1 MDKVQEQAEL
11 IGKKLTPFVA
21 SQPTSSIV
29 GGLNDQKTTVG
40 GQSTDQKT
48 TGGGGSNNQKTTGR
62 GGLKDQKTT
71 GGEGLND
78 QKTTGGSQKTQPPT
92 TSPPSPPSPDSGGGD
107 GGSQSPPPPV
117 VTVSPPPRNQTHNTT
132 SPPTPPSSPPPSIT
146 PPPSPPKPQPPPPAG
161 DSPVVTPSPNPQV
174 QLPIPPPTL
183 VTQQPTI
190 TGLKLPNNPIF
201 NPSPPSTPLSPPS
214 PDHPGS
220 QGSPPSSPSPPVV
233 SLTPNAPRNPSQP
246 LDSPPAAGGTN
257 HVPSS
262 SSSPSHPNNAGGS
275 SRHNANG
282 NNGNGGNVQQQNND
296 SNYTEKTMIGIGIA
310 GVLVIVFVAAI
321 FFVRRKQNKSSSPR
335 SNQNYLP
342 PANVSVNT
350 DGFVNYRQKP
360 GNGNISAQN
369 SSPDTNNSLGNQKP
383 GRSSTPDSAVLGN
396 SKTLFTF
403 EELSQITEGFSKR
416 FVIGEGGFG
425 YVYKGIIC
433 EGKPIAIKQLKSIS
447 AEGYREFKAEVEI
460 ISRVHH
466 RHLVSLVGYCISEQ
480 HRFLIYE
487 FVPNNTLDHHLHSK
501 DLPVLEWTRR
511 VKIAVGAAKGLAY
524 LHEDCH
530 PKIIHRDIKSS
541 NILLDNDFEAQAKS
555 ILHLVADFGLARLND
570 TAQSH
575 ISTRVMGTFGYL
587 APEYA
592 SSGKL
597 TDRSDVFSF
606 GVVLLELI
614 TGRKPVDTSQPM
626 GEESLVEWARPRL
639 IEAIEKG
646 DISEVVDP
654 RLEMHYIEGEVYR
667 MIETAA
673 SCVRHSALKRPRMVQ
688 VVRALDTRDDMSDLS
703 NGVKVG
709 QSTVYNSGQYSTE
722 IRMFRRAS
730 EDSTDYGTSNG
741 YYTSQDFTSR
751 ESERA
756 FNTSHRP
763 NY

>member
-1 MDKVQEQAEL
+1 MNKVQEQADL
-11 IGKKLTPFVA
+11 IEKKLTPFVA
-21 SQPTSSIV
+21 SQPTTVVIG
-29 GGLNDQKTTVG
+29 GGLTDQKTTG
-40 GQSTDQKT
+40 GESTDQKT
-48 TGGGGSNNQKTTGR
+48 TGGG
-62 GGLKDQKTT
+62 LA
-71 GGEGLND
+71 D
-78 QKTTGGSQKTQPPT
+78 QKTTGGSQTTQPPT
-92 TSPPSPPSPDSGGGD
+92 TSPPSPPSPDSGGG
-107 GGSQSPPPPV
+107 GGSQSSPPPV
-117 VTVSPPPRNQTHNTT
+117 VTVSPPPSNQSTNTT

-146 PPPSPPKPQPPPPAG
+146 PPPSPPQPQTPPQSTPAG
-161 DSPVVTPSPNPQV
+161 NSPVVIPSPTPQI
-174 QLPIPPPTL
+174 QLPLTPPTL
-183 VTQQPTI
+183 VTQQPTVN
-190 TGLKLPNNPIF
+190 GLELPNNPIF
-201 NPSPPSTPLSPPS
+201 NPSPPSTPISPPS
-214 PDHPGS
+214 TETSGS
-220 QGSPPSSPSPPVV
+220 QGSPQPPPV
-233 SLTPNAPRNPSQP
+233 P
-246 LDSPPAAGGTN
+246 LDSPPAAGGSN

-262 SSSPSHPNNAGGS
+262 SPPSLSGSDNNSGGS
-275 SRHNANG
+275 NRHNANS
-282 NNGNGGNVQQQNND
+282 NGNGGSGQRNND

-310 GVLVIVFVAAI
+310 GVLVIIFVAAI
-321 FFVRRKQNKSSSPR
+321 FFIRRKQNKSSSPR

-342 PANVSVNT
+342 PANVSVST

-383 GRSSTPDSAVLGN
+383 GRSTTPDSAVFGN

-403 EELSQITEGFSKR
+403 EELSKITEGFCKR

-433 EGKPIAIKQLKSIS
+433 DGKSIAIKQLKSIS

-487 FVPNNTLDHHLHSK
+487 FVPNNTLDHHLHGK
-501 DLPVLEWTRR
+501 DLPVLEWTKR

-524 LHEDCH
+524 LHDDCH

-541 NILLDNDFEAQAKS
+541 NILLDNEFEAQAIS
-555 ILHLVADFGLARLND
+555 LQVADFGLARLND

-614 TGRKPVDTSQPM
+614 TGRKPVDTSQPL
-626 GEESLVEWARPRL
+626 GEESLVEWARPRF

-654 RLEMHYIEGEVYR
+654 RLEKHYIEGEVYR

-709 QSTVYNSGQYSTE
+709 QSTVYNSGQYSNE

-730 EDSTDYGTSNG
+730 EDSTDYGYGSSNG

-756 FNTSHRP
+756 FNTSRRT

>member
-11 IGKKLTPFVA
+11 IEKKLTPFVA
-21 SQPTSSIV
+21 SQPTSVVIG
-29 GGLNDQKTTVG
+29 GGLTDQKTTG
-40 GQSTDQKT
+40 GGSTDQKT
-48 TGGGGSNNQKTTGR
+48 TGGGST
-62 GGLKDQKTT
+62 DQKTT
-71 GGEGLND
+71 KGGSTDQKTTKGGSTD
-78 QKTTGGSQKTQPPT
+78 QKTTGGSKTTQPPT
-92 TSPPSPPSPDSGGGD
+92 SSPPSPPSPDSGGD
-107 GGSQSPPPPV
+107 GGSQSSPPPV
-117 VTVSPPPRNQTHNTT
+117 VTVSPPPSNQSLNIT
-132 SPPTPPSSPPPSIT
+132 PPTPPSSPPPSIT
-146 PPPSPPKPQPPPPAG
+146 PPSSPPSPPQPQPPPQSTPAG
-161 DSPVVTPSPNPQV
+161 NNPVVIPLPSLTPPS
-174 QLPIPPPTL
+174 L
-183 VTQQPTI
+183 VTQQPTVN
-190 TGLKLPNNPIF
+190 GLELPNNPIF
-201 NPSPPSTPLSPPS
+201 NPSPPSTLLSPPS
-214 PDHPGS
+214 PETSGS

-233 SLTPNAPRNPSQP
+233 PLTPNAPRNPSQP
-246 LDSPPAAGGTN
+246 LDSPPAAAGGTN

-262 SSSPSHPNNAGGS
+262 SSSPSPPSLSGSDNNSGGS
-275 SRHNANG
+275 NRHNANS
-282 NNGNGGNVQQQNND
+282 NNGNGGNGQQNND
-296 SNYTEKTMIGIGIA
+296 SNYTTKTMIGIGIA

-321 FFVRRKQNKSSSPR
+321 FFVRRKQKKSSSPR
-335 SNQNYLP
+335 SNKNYLP

-383 GRSSTPDSAVLGN
+383 GRSTTPDSAVLGN

-403 EELSQITEGFSKR
+403 DELSQITEGFSKR
-416 FVIGEGGFG
+416 YVIGEGGFG

-487 FVPNNTLDHHLHSK
+487 FVPNNTLDYHLHGK
-501 DLPVLEWTRR
+501 DLTVLEWTRR

-541 NILLDNDFEAQAKS
+541 NILLDNEFEAQ
-555 ILHLVADFGLARLND
+555 VADFGLARLND

-614 TGRKPVDTSQPM
+614 TGRKPVDTSQPL

-654 RLEMHYIEGEVYR
+654 RLEKHYIEGEVYR

-709 QSTVYNSGQYSTE
+709 QSTVYNSGQYSSE

-756 FNTSHRP
+756 FNTSRRT

>member
-11 IGKKLTPFVA
+11 IEKKLTPFVA
-21 SQPTSSIV
+21 SQPKTVVI
-29 GGLNDQKTTVG
+29 GGGSTDQKTTPG
-40 GQSTDQKT
+40 GSTDQNTTGGESTDQKTAGGESTDQKT
-48 TGGGGSNNQKTTGR
+48 TGGGV
-62 GGLKDQKTT
+62 
-71 GGEGLND
+71 ND
-78 QKTTGGSQKTQPPT
+78 QKTTDGSQTTQPPT
-92 TSPPSPPSPDSGGGD
+92 TSPPSPPSPPDGG
-107 GGSQSPPPPV
+107 GGSQSSPPPM
-117 VTVSPPPRNQTHNTT
+117 VTVSPPPSNQSTNAT
-132 SPPTPPSSPPPSIT
+132 SPPTPPSSPPPSTT
-146 PPPSPPKPQPPPPAG
+146 PPPSPPQPQPPPQSTAAG
-161 DSPVVTPSPNPQV
+161 NSPVVIPPPTPQIQFP
-174 QLPIPPPTL
+174 LTPPTL
-183 VTQQPTI
+183 VTQQPTVN
-190 TGLKLPNNPIF
+190 GLELPNNPIF
-201 NPSPPSTPLSPPS
+201 NPSPPSTPFSPPS
-214 PDHPGS
+214 PETPGS

-233 SLTPNAPRNPSQP
+233 PLTPHAPRNPNS
-246 LDSPPAAGGTN
+246 LDSPHAAGGSN
-257 HVPSS
+257 RVPSS
-262 SSSPSHPNNAGGS
+262 SNSPPSHPSLSGSENNSGGS
-275 SRHNANG
+275 NRHHANS
-282 NNGNGGNVQQQNND
+282 NNGNGGSGQQSND
-296 SNYTEKTMIGIGIA
+296 SNYTQKTMIGIGLA
-310 GVLVIVFVAAI
+310 SVLVFVFVAAV
-321 FFVRRKQNKSSSPR
+321 FFIRRKQKKSSSPR

-369 SSPDTNNSLGNQKP
+369 YSPDTNNSLGNQKP

-396 SKTLFTF
+396 SKTPFTF
-403 EELSQITEGFSKR
+403 EELSQITEGFCKR
-416 FVIGEGGFG
+416 YVIGEGGFG

-487 FVPNNTLDHHLHSK
+487 FVPNNTLDHHLHGK
-501 DLPVLEWTRR
+501 DLPVLEWTKR

-541 NILLDNDFEAQAKS
+541 NILLDNEFEAQ
-555 ILHLVADFGLARLND
+555 VADFGLARLND

-614 TGRKPVDTSQPM
+614 TGRKPVDTSQPL

-654 RLEMHYIEGEVYR
+654 RLEKHYIEGEVYR

-709 QSTVYNSGQYSTE
+709 QSIVYNSGQYSTE

-730 EDSTDYGTSNG
+730 EDSTDYDTSNG

-756 FNTSHRP
+756 FNTSRRT

>member
-1 MDKVQEQAEL
+1 MDKVQEQADF
-11 IGKKLTPFVA
+11 IGKKIAPFVT
-21 SQPTSSIV
+21 SHQPNLA
-29 GGLNDQKTTVG
+29 GF
-40 GQSTDQKT
+40 TDQKI
-48 TGGGGSNNQKTTGR
+48 
-62 GGLKDQKTT
+62 L
-71 GGEGLND
+71 
-78 QKTTGGSQKTQPPT
+78 GGSQTTQPPA
-92 TSPPSPPSPDSGGGD
+92 TSPPSPPSPDSGGG
-107 GGSQSPPPPV
+107 GSQSSPPP
-117 VTVSPPPRNQTHNTT
+117 VTVSPPPSNQPPITT
-132 SPPTPPSSPPPSIT
+132 PPPKPPSSPPPSIT
-146 PPPSPPKPQPPPPAG
+146 PPPSPPQPQPPPQSTPSG
-161 DSPVVTPSPNPQV
+161 DSPVVIPSPKPE
-174 QLPIPPPTL
+174 LPLPALPPPSL
-183 VTQQPTI
+183 VTQQPEARPNDN
-190 TGLKLPNNPIF
+190 GQELPNNPTSP
-201 NPSPPSTPLSPPS
+201 PSPPLNPLSPPS
-214 PDHPGS
+214 GS
-220 QGSPPSSPSPPVV
+220 QGSPPFSSTSPPVI
-233 SLTPNAPRNPSQP
+233 SLNPNLPRNPSQP
-246 LDSPPAAGGTN
+246 LDSPPAEGSN

-262 SSSPSHPNNAGGS
+262 SSVPSPPSLSGSDNNSGGS
-275 SRHNANG
+275 NRHNANS
-282 NNGNGGNVQQQNND
+282 NGNGGNGQQNNEP
-296 SNYTEKTMIGIGIA
+296 NFTEKTLIGIGIA
-310 GVLVIVFVAAI
+310 GVVVIIIIAVI
-321 FFVRRKQNKSSSPR
+321 FFFRRKQKKSSSPR
-335 SNQNYLP
+335 SNQQYLP
-342 PANVSVNT
+342 PANVSVHT
-350 DGFVNYRQKP
+350 EGLIHYRQNP
-360 GNGNISAQN
+360 GNGTRSAQN
-369 SSPDTNNSLGNQKP
+369 SSPDTNNSLGNPKP
-383 GRSSTPDSAVLGN
+383 GRTTPDSAVIGT
-396 SKTLFTF
+396 SKIPFTF
-403 EELSQITEGFSKR
+403 EELSEITEGFSKR

-425 YVYKGIIC
+425 CVFKGILS

-466 RHLVSLVGYCISEQ
+466 RHLVSLVGYCICEQ

-487 FVPNNTLDHHLHSK
+487 FVPNNTLDYHLHGK

-511 VKIAVGAAKGLAY
+511 VKIAIGAAKGLAY

-541 NILLDNDFEAQAKS
+541 NILLDDEFEAQANYVQ
-555 ILHLVADFGLARLND
+555 VADFGLARLND

-614 TGRKPVDTSQPM
+614 TGRKPVDTSQPL

-654 RLEMHYIEGEVYR
+654 RLEKHYIEEEVYR

-688 VVRALDTRDDMSDLS
+688 VVRALDTRDNLSDLS

-709 QSTVYNSGQYSTE
+709 QSTVYNSGQYSNE

-730 EDSTDYGTSNG
+730 EDSSDLGTSNG

-751 ESERA
+751 ELESRA
-756 FNTSHRP
+756 FNTSHQA
-763 NY
+763 NH

>member
-1 MDKVQEQAEL
+1 MDKVQEQADF
-11 IGKKLTPFVA
+11 IGKKIAPFVT
-21 SQPTSSIV
+21 SHQPNLP
-29 GGLNDQKTTVG
+29 GF
-40 GQSTDQKT
+40 TDQKI
-48 TGGGGSNNQKTTGR
+48 
-62 GGLKDQKTT
+62 L
-71 GGEGLND
+71 
-78 QKTTGGSQKTQPPT
+78 GGSQTTQPPA
-92 TSPPSPPSPDSGGGD
+92 TSPPSPPSPNSGG
-107 GGSQSPPPPV
+107 GGSQSSPPP
-117 VTVSPPPRNQTHNTT
+117 VTVSPPPSNQPPITT
-132 SPPTPPSSPPPSIT
+132 PPPKPPSSPPPSIT
-146 PPPSPPKPQPPPPAG
+146 PPPSPPQPQTPPQSTPSG
-161 DSPVVTPSPNPQV
+161 DSPVVIPSPKP
-174 QLPIPPPTL
+174 QLPLPALPPPTL
-183 VTQQPTI
+183 VTQQPEAKPNDN
-190 TGLKLPNNPIF
+190 GQEQPNNPTSP
-201 NPSPPSTPLSPPS
+201 PSPPLNPLSPPS
-214 PDHPGS
+214 GS
-220 QGSPPSSPSPPVV
+220 QGSPPFSSPSPPVI
-233 SLTPNAPRNPSQP
+233 SLNPNLPRNPSQP
-246 LDSPPAAGGTN
+246 LDSPPAEGSN

-262 SSSPSHPNNAGGS
+262 SSVPSPPSLSGSDDNSGGS
-275 SRHNANG
+275 NRH
-282 NNGNGGNVQQQNND
+282 NGGNGQQNNEP
-296 SNYTEKTMIGIGIA
+296 NFTEKALIGIGVA
-310 GVLVIVFVAAI
+310 GVLVIIIIAVI
-321 FFVRRKQNKSSSPR
+321 FFFRRKQKKSSSPR
-335 SNQNYLP
+335 SNQQYLP
-342 PANVSVNT
+342 PANVSVHT
-350 DGFVNYRQKP
+350 EGLIHYRQNP
-360 GNGNISAQN
+360 GNGPASAQN
-369 SSPDTNNSLGNQKP
+369 SLPDTNNSLGNPKP
-383 GRSSTPDSAVLGN
+383 GRGTPDSAVIGT
-396 SKTLFTF
+396 SKIPFTF
-403 EELSQITEGFSKR
+403 EELSEITEGFSKR

-425 YVYKGIIC
+425 CVFKGILS

-466 RHLVSLVGYCISEQ
+466 RHLVSLVGYCICEQ

-487 FVPNNTLDHHLHSK
+487 FVPNNTLDYHLHGK

-511 VKIAVGAAKGLAY
+511 VKIAIGAAKGLAY

-541 NILLDNDFEAQAKS
+541 NILLDDEFEAQANYVQ
-555 ILHLVADFGLARLND
+555 VADFGLARLND

-614 TGRKPVDTSQPM
+614 TGRKPVDTSQPL

-654 RLEMHYIEGEVYR
+654 RLEKHYIEEEVYR

-688 VVRALDTRDDMSDLS
+688 VVRALDTRDNLSDLS

-709 QSTVYNSGQYSTE
+709 QSTVYNSGQYSNE

-730 EDSTDYGTSNG
+730 EDSSDLGTSNG

-751 ESERA
+751 ELESRS
-756 FNTSHRP
+756 FNTSHKT
-763 NY
+763 NN

>member
-1 MDKVQEQAEL
+1 MDKVQEQADL
-11 IGKKLTPFVA
+11 IEKKLTPFVA
-21 SQPTSSIV
+21 SQPTNVVIG
-29 GGLNDQKTTVG
+29 GGLTDQKTTAG
-40 GQSTDQKT
+40 GGSTDQKT
-48 TGGGGSNNQKTTGR
+48 TGGGGST
-62 GGLKDQKTT
+62 DQNTT
-71 GGEGLND
+71 GGGGSTDQNTTGGGVTD
-78 QKTTGGSQKTQPPT
+78 QKTTGGSQTTQPPE
-92 TSPPSPPSPDSGGGD
+92 TSPPSPPSPDSGGGG
-107 GGSQSPPPPV
+107 GGSQSSPPPV
-117 VTVSPPPRNQTHNTT
+117 VTVSPPPSNQSLNITP
-132 SPPTPPSSPPPSIT
+132 PPTPPSSPPPSIT
-146 PPPSPPKPQPPPPAG
+146 PPPSPPQPQPPPQSTPAG
-161 DSPVVTPSPNPQV
+161 NSPVVIPLPS
-174 QLPIPPPTL
+174 LAPPTS
-183 VTQQPTI
+183 VTKQPTVN
-190 TGLKLPNNPIF
+190 GLELPNNPIF
-201 NPSPPSTPLSPPS
+201 NPSPPKTPLSPPS
-214 PDHPGS
+214 PGNSGS
-220 QGSPPSSPSPPVV
+220 QGSPPSPPVV
-233 SLTPNAPRNPSQP
+233 PQTPNAPRNPSHP

-257 HVPSS
+257 HVPST
-262 SSSPSHPNNAGGS
+262 SPPSISGSDNNSGGS
-275 SRHNANG
+275 NRHNANS
-282 NNGNGGNVQQQNND
+282 NRNGGNGQQNND

-310 GVLVIVFVAAI
+310 GVLIIVFVAAV
-321 FFVRRKQNKSSSPR
+321 FFVRRKQKKSASPR
-335 SNQNYLP
+335 SKQNYLP

-360 GNGNISAQN
+360 GNGNISAHD
-369 SSPDTNNSLGNQKP
+369 SSPDTNTNLGNQKP
-383 GRSSTPDSAVLGN
+383 GRSTTPDSAVLGN
-396 SKTLFTF
+396 SKTLFSF
-403 EELSQITEGFSKR
+403 EELSQITEGFCKR
-416 FVIGEGGFG
+416 YVIGEGGFG

-487 FVPNNTLDHHLHSK
+487 FVPNNTLDYHLHGK
-501 DLPVLEWTRR
+501 DLPVLEWTKR

-541 NILLDNDFEAQAKS
+541 NILLDNEFEAQAK
-555 ILHLVADFGLARLND
+555 
-570 TAQSH
+570 
-575 ISTRVMGTFGYL
+575 YL

-614 TGRKPVDTSQPM
+614 TGRKPVDTSQPL

-654 RLEMHYIEGEVYR
+654 RLEKHYIEGEVYR

-709 QSTVYNSGQYSTE
+709 QSTVYDSGQYSNE

-730 EDSTDYGTSNG
+730 EDSTDYDYGTSNG

-756 FNTSHRP
+756 FNTSRRT

>member
-1 MDKVQEQAEL
+1 MDKVQEQADF
-11 IGKKLTPFVA
+11 IGKKIAPFVT
-21 SQPTSSIV
+21 SHQPNLA
-29 GGLNDQKTTVG
+29 GF
-40 GQSTDQKT
+40 TDQKI
-48 TGGGGSNNQKTTGR
+48 
-62 GGLKDQKTT
+62 L
-71 GGEGLND
+71 
-78 QKTTGGSQKTQPPT
+78 GGSQTTQPPA
-92 TSPPSPPSPDSGGGD
+92 TSPPSPPSPDSGGG
-107 GGSQSPPPPV
+107 GSQSSPPP
-117 VTVSPPPRNQTHNTT
+117 VTVSPPPSNQPPITT
-132 SPPTPPSSPPPSIT
+132 PPPKPPSSPPPSIT
-146 PPPSPPKPQPPPPAG
+146 PPPSPPQPQPPPQSTPSG
-161 DSPVVTPSPNPQV
+161 DSPVVIPSPKPE
-174 QLPIPPPTL
+174 LPLPALPPPSL
-183 VTQQPTI
+183 VTQQPEARPNVN
-190 TGLKLPNNPIF
+190 GQELPNNPTSP
-201 NPSPPSTPLSPPS
+201 PSPPLNPLSPPS
-214 PDHPGS
+214 GS
-220 QGSPPSSPSPPVV
+220 QGSPSFSSTSPPVI
-233 SLTPNAPRNPSQP
+233 SLNPNLPRNPSQP
-246 LDSPPAAGGTN
+246 LDSPPAEGSN

-262 SSSPSHPNNAGGS
+262 SSVPSPPSLSGSDNNSGGS
-275 SRHNANG
+275 NRQNANS
-282 NNGNGGNVQQQNND
+282 NGNGGNGQQNNEP
-296 SNYTEKTMIGIGIA
+296 NFTEKTLISIGIA
-310 GVLVIVFVAAI
+310 GVLVIIIIAVI
-321 FFVRRKQNKSSSPR
+321 FFFRRKQKKSSSPR
-335 SNQNYLP
+335 SNQQYLP
-342 PANVSVNT
+342 PANVSVHT
-350 DGFVNYRQKP
+350 EGLIHYRQNP
-360 GNGNISAQN
+360 GNGTSSAQN
-369 SSPDTNNSLGNQKP
+369 SSPDTNNSLGNPKP
-383 GRSSTPDSAVLGN
+383 GRTTPDSAVIGT
-396 SKTLFTF
+396 SKIPFTF
-403 EELSQITEGFSKR
+403 EELSEITEGFSKR

-425 YVYKGIIC
+425 CVFKGILS

-466 RHLVSLVGYCISEQ
+466 RHLVSLVGYCICEQ

-487 FVPNNTLDHHLHSK
+487 FVPNNTLDYHLHGK

-511 VKIAVGAAKGLAY
+511 VKIAIGAAKGLAY

-541 NILLDNDFEAQAKS
+541 NILLDDEFEAQ
-555 ILHLVADFGLARLND
+555 VADFGLARLND

-614 TGRKPVDTSQPM
+614 TGRKPVDTSQPL

-654 RLEMHYIEGEVYR
+654 RLEKHYIEEEVYR

-688 VVRALDTRDDMSDLS
+688 VVRALDTRDNLSDLS

-709 QSTVYNSGQYSTE
+709 QSTVYNSGQYSNE

-730 EDSTDYGTSNG
+730 EDSSDLGTSNG

-751 ESERA
+751 ELESRA
-756 FNTSHRP
+756 FNTSHQA
-763 NY
+763 NH

>member
-1 MDKVQEQAEL
+1 MDKVQEQADL
-11 IGKKLTPFVA
+11 IEKKLTPFVA
-21 SQPTSSIV
+21 SQPTNVVIG
-29 GGLNDQKTTVG
+29 GGLTDQKTTAEG
-40 GQSTDQKT
+40 GSTDQKT
-48 TGGGGSNNQKTTGR
+48 TGGGGST
-62 GGLKDQKTT
+62 DQNTT
-71 GGEGLND
+71 GGGVTD
-78 QKTTGGSQKTQPPT
+78 QKTTGGSQTTQPPE
-92 TSPPSPPSPDSGGGD
+92 TSPPSPPSPDSGDG
-107 GGSQSPPPPV
+107 GGSQSSPPPV
-117 VTVSPPPRNQTHNTT
+117 VTVSPPPSNQSLNITP
-132 SPPTPPSSPPPSIT
+132 PPTPPPSIT
-146 PPPSPPKPQPPPPAG
+146 PPPSPPQPQPPPQSTPAG
-161 DSPVVTPSPNPQV
+161 NSPVVIPLPS
-174 QLPIPPPTL
+174 LAPPTS
-183 VTQQPTI
+183 VTKQPTVN
-190 TGLKLPNNPIF
+190 GLELPNNPIF
-201 NPSPPSTPLSPPS
+201 NPSPPKTPLSPPS
-214 PDHPGS
+214 PENSGS
-220 QGSPPSSPSPPVV
+220 QGSPPSPPVV
-233 SLTPNAPRNPSQP
+233 PQTPNAPRNPSHP

-257 HVPSS
+257 HVPST
-262 SSSPSHPNNAGGS
+262 SPPSISGSDNNSGGS
-275 SRHNANG
+275 NRHNANT
-282 NNGNGGNVQQQNND
+282 NRNGGNGQQNND

-310 GVLVIVFVAAI
+310 GVLIIVFVAAV
-321 FFVRRKQNKSSSPR
+321 FFVRRKQKKSASPR
-335 SNQNYLP
+335 SKQNYLP

-360 GNGNISAQN
+360 GNGNISAHD
-369 SSPDTNNSLGNQKP
+369 SSPDTNTNLGNQKP
-383 GRSSTPDSAVLGN
+383 GRSTTPDSAVLGN
-396 SKTLFTF
+396 SKTLFSF
-403 EELSQITEGFSKR
+403 EELSQITEGFCKR
-416 FVIGEGGFG
+416 YVIGEGGFG

-466 RHLVSLVGYCISEQ
+466 RHLVSLAKTY
-480 HRFLIYE
+480 RFWNGLNESRLQLAQPKDLLIYM
-487 FVPNNTLDHHLHSK
+487 
-501 DLPVLEWTRR
+501 
-511 VKIAVGAAKGLAY
+511 KI
-524 LHEDCH
+524 
-530 PKIIHRDIKSS
+530 
-541 NILLDNDFEAQAKS
+541 
-555 ILHLVADFGLARLND
+555 VADFGLARLND

-614 TGRKPVDTSQPM
+614 TGRKPVDTSQPL

-654 RLEMHYIEGEVYR
+654 RLEKHYIEGEVYR

-709 QSTVYNSGQYSTE
+709 QSTVYDSGQYSNE

-730 EDSTDYGTSNG
+730 EDSTDYDYGTSNG

-756 FNTSHRP
+756 FNTSRRT

>member
-11 IGKKLTPFVA
+11 IEKKLNPFVA
-21 SQPTSSIV
+21 SQPTTVVIG
-29 GGLNDQKTTVG
+29 GGL
-40 GQSTDQKT
+40 TDQKT
-48 TGGGGSNNQKTTGR
+48 TGGESTDR
-62 GGLKDQKTT
+62 KTT
-71 GGEGLND
+71 GGGLAD
-78 QKTTGGSQKTQPPT
+78 QKTTGGSQTTQPPT
-92 TSPPSPPSPDSGGGD
+92 TSPPSPPSPDSGGG
-107 GGSQSPPPPV
+107 GGSQSSPPPV
-117 VTVSPPPRNQTHNTT
+117 VTVSPPPSNQSTNTT

-146 PPPSPPKPQPPPPAG
+146 PPPSPPQPQTPPQSTPAG
-161 DSPVVTPSPNPQV
+161 NSPVVIPSPTPQI
-174 QLPIPPPTL
+174 QLPLTPPTL
-183 VTQQPTI
+183 VTQQPTVN
-190 TGLKLPNNPIF
+190 GLELPNNPIF
-201 NPSPPSTPLSPPS
+201 NPSPPSTPISPPS
-214 PDHPGS
+214 TETSGS
-220 QGSPPSSPSPPVV
+220 QGSPPSPPVV
-233 SLTPNAPRNPSQP
+233 PLTPSAPRNPSQP
-246 LDSPPAAGGTN
+246 LDSPPAAGGSN

-262 SSSPSHPNNAGGS
+262 SPPSLSGSDNNSGGS
-275 SRHNANG
+275 NRHNANS
-282 NNGNGGNVQQQNND
+282 NGNGGSGQRNND

-310 GVLVIVFVAAI
+310 GVLVIIFVAAI
-321 FFVRRKQNKSSSPR
+321 FFIRRKQNKSSSPR

-383 GRSSTPDSAVLGN
+383 GRSTTPDSAVLGN

-403 EELSQITEGFSKR
+403 EELSKITEGFCKR

-433 EGKPIAIKQLKSIS
+433 DGKSIAIKQLKSIS

-487 FVPNNTLDHHLHSK
+487 FVPNNTLDHHLHGK
-501 DLPVLEWTRR
+501 DLPVLEWTKR

-524 LHEDCH
+524 LHEDY
-530 PKIIHRDIKSS
+530 
-541 NILLDNDFEAQAKS
+541 
-555 ILHLVADFGLARLND
+555 FGLARLND

-614 TGRKPVDTSQPM
+614 TGRKPVDTSQPL
-626 GEESLVEWARPRL
+626 GEESLVEWARPRF

-654 RLEMHYIEGEVYR
+654 RLEKHYIEGEVYR

-709 QSTVYNSGQYSTE
+709 QSTVYNSGQYSNE

-730 EDSTDYGTSNG
+730 EDSTDYGYGSSNG

-756 FNTSHRP
+756 FNTSRRT

>member
-1 MDKVQEQAEL
+1 MDKVQEQADYIE
-11 IGKKLTPFVA
+11 KKISPYV
-21 SQPTSSIV
+21 SQPTNF
-29 GGLNDQKTTVG
+29 GGLNDQKII
-40 GQSTDQKT
+40 
-48 TGGGGSNNQKTTGR
+48 
-62 GGLKDQKTT
+62 
-71 GGEGLND
+71 
-78 QKTTGGSQKTQPPT
+78 GGSQTTQPPA
-92 TSPPSPPSPDSGGGD
+92 TSPPSPPSPDSGGG
-107 GGSQSPPPPV
+107 GSQLSPPP
-117 VTVSPPPRNQTHNTT
+117 VTAAPPPPNQPRNTT
-132 SPPTPPSSPPPSIT
+132 PPPTPPSSPPPSIT
-146 PPPSPPKPQPPPPAG
+146 PPPSPPQPQPPPQSTPTVEI
-161 DSPVVTPSPNPQV
+161 PVVVPLPKPQSPPPS
-174 QLPIPPPTL
+174 LLPPPTL
-183 VTQQPTI
+183 VTQQPETR
-190 TGLKLPNNPIF
+190 PNNGDLQQP
-201 NPSPPSTPLSPPS
+201 NNNPVSPPSPPSTSFSPPSLGGSPPLSSLLPPMLPLSP
-214 PDHPGS
+214 
-220 QGSPPSSPSPPVV
+220 
-233 SLTPNAPRNPSQP
+233 NALGNPSQP
-246 LDSPPAAGGTN
+246 LDSPPGEGVSN
-257 HVPSS
+257 REPSS
-262 SSSPSHPNNAGGS
+262 SSSPSPPSLSGSNTHSGGS
-275 SRHNANG
+275 NRHNANS
-282 NNGNGGNVQQQNND
+282 NGNGGNGQHNNE

-310 GVLVIVFVAAI
+310 GVLVIMFIAAVF
-321 FFVRRKQNKSSSPR
+321 FLRRKHKKGGSSPR
-335 SNQNYLP
+335 SNQYLP

-350 DGFVNYRQKP
+350 EGFIHYRQKP
-360 GNGNISAQN
+360 GNGNSSAQN
-369 SSPDTNNSLGNQKP
+369 SSPDTNSLGNPKP
-383 GRSSTPDSAVLGN
+383 GRATPDSAVIGT
-396 SKTLFTF
+396 SKIPFTY
-403 EELSQITEGFSKR
+403 EELSHITEGFCKS

-425 YVYKGIIC
+425 CVYKGILS

-487 FVPNNTLDHHLHSK
+487 FVPNNTLDYHLHGK

-511 VKIAVGAAKGLAY
+511 VKIAIGAAKGLAY

-541 NILLDNDFEAQAKS
+541 NILLDDEFEAQ
-555 ILHLVADFGLARLND
+555 VADFGLARLND

-614 TGRKPVDTSQPM
+614 TGRKPVDTSQPL
-626 GEESLVEWARPRL
+626 GEESLVEWARPLL

-654 RLEMHYIEGEVYR
+654 RLEKRYVESEVFR

-688 VVRALDTRDDMSDLS
+688 VVRALDTRDDMSDLT

-709 QSTVYNSGQYSTE
+709 QSTVYNSGQYSNE
-722 IRMFRRAS
+722 IRIFRRAS
-730 EDSTDYGTSNG
+730 EDSTDLGNTNNG
-741 YYTSQDFTSR
+741 YYTSQHYTSH

-756 FNTSHRP
+756 FNTTQRNH
-763 NY
+763 

>member
-11 IGKKLTPFVA
+11 IEKKLTPFVA
-21 SQPTSSIV
+21 SQPTTVVIG
-29 GGLNDQKTTVG
+29 GGLADQKTTG
-40 GQSTDQKT
+40 GESTDQKT
-48 TGGGGSNNQKTTGR
+48 TGGG
-62 GGLKDQKTT
+62 LA
-71 GGEGLND
+71 D
-78 QKTTGGSQKTQPPT
+78 QKTTGGSQTTQPPT
-92 TSPPSPPSPDSGGGD
+92 TSPPSPPSPDSGGGGG
-107 GGSQSPPPPV
+107 GGSQSSPPPV
-117 VTVSPPPRNQTHNTT
+117 LTLSPPPSNQSLNTT

-146 PPPSPPKPQPPPPAG
+146 PPPSPPQPQTPPQSTPAG
-161 DSPVVTPSPNPQV
+161 NSPVVIPSPTPQI
-174 QLPIPPPTL
+174 QLPLTPPTF
-183 VTQQPTI
+183 VTQQPTVN
-190 TGLKLPNNPIF
+190 GLALPNNPIF

-214 PDHPGS
+214 PENSGS
-220 QGSPPSSPSPPVV
+220 QGSPPSPPVV
-233 SLTPNAPRNPSQP
+233 PLTPNAPRNPSQP
-246 LDSPPAAGGTN
+246 LDSPPAAGGSN

-262 SSSPSHPNNAGGS
+262 SPPSLSGSDNNSGGS
-275 SRHNANG
+275 NRHNANG
-282 NNGNGGNVQQQNND
+282 NGNGGSGQQKND

-310 GVLVIVFVAAI
+310 GVLVIIFVAAI
-321 FFVRRKQNKSSSPR
+321 FFIRRKQNKSSSPR

-383 GRSSTPDSAVLGN
+383 GRSTTPDSAVLGN
-396 SKTLFTF
+396 SKTIFTF
-403 EELSQITEGFSKR
+403 EELSQITEGFCKR
-416 FVIGEGGFG
+416 YVIGEGGFG

-433 EGKPIAIKQLKSIS
+433 DGKSIAIKQLKSIS

-487 FVPNNTLDHHLHSK
+487 FVPNNTLDHHLHGK
-501 DLPVLEWTRR
+501 DLPVLEWTKR

-541 NILLDNDFEAQAKS
+541 NILLDNEFEAQAIS
-555 ILHLVADFGLARLND
+555 LQVADFGLARLND

-614 TGRKPVDTSQPM
+614 TGRKPVDTSQPL
-626 GEESLVEWARPRL
+626 GEESLVEWARPRF

-654 RLEMHYIEGEVYR
+654 RLEKHYIEGEVYR

-709 QSTVYNSGQYSTE
+709 QSTVYNSGQYSNE

-730 EDSTDYGTSNG
+730 EDSTDYGYGSSNG

-756 FNTSHRP
+756 FNTSRRT